1 MDDARACCL
10 LFSRDI
16 VSNAVCW
23 PEALKVLLH
32 SWTMPL
38 ASTSTCL
45 HLLASTWN
53 RLETFLKSTWNISK
67 SSWNLLEI
75 NFTCT
80 CPSLN
85 EELWF
90 AWSQVLAQPGY
101 DTHSP
106 AAACHGRCRCL
117 QAIHLFELATTCY
130 NSVPILGV
138 MAQCALSRHNRRWV
152 MLDPVQAVRPGEGQ
166 RWSLW
171 DVRSSQVK
179 SGQVRSSQVKSGQVR
194 SSQVNKIKQVHEIA
208 KVATFALSREK
219 LYLSNLWID
228 SQVMHANKQ
237 MRAFLPTK
245 TESPW
250 FWSWSP
256 IIYVEVS
263 QQLLVQSTQD
273 FGGQMLQQLPEIL
286 LLRFIIRPIELDGHF
301 CKCGLSCVLF
311 F

>member
-1 MDDARACCL
+1 MQFADLKRWRSFCIHEPCHL
-10 LFSRDI
+10 HLQ
-16 VSNAVCW
+16 VLVCI
-23 PEALKVLLH
+23 
-32 SWTMPL
+32 
-38 ASTSTCL
+38 CL
-45 HLLASTWN
+45 HLL
-53 RLETFLKSTWNISK
+53 EIVLKP
-67 SSWNLLEI
+67 SWSLLEI
-75 NFTCT
+75 SR
-80 CPSLN
+80 SLL
-85 EELWF
+85 EIFSKLTLHVP
-90 AWSQVLAQPGY
+90 AQVLTKNYDSPGAKFWLNLAM
-101 DTHSP
+101 THT
-106 AAACHGRCRCL
+106 RLLR
-117 QAIHLFELATTCY
+117 LAT
-130 NSVPILGV
+130 VGV
-138 MAQCALSRHNRRWV
+138 GAYRRSISLSWLQHATTVFRFWESWHSAHYRGTTAGESCWTQCRPCAQGRDRD
-152 MLDPVQAVRPGEGQ
+152 DPFEM
-166 RWSLW
+166 
-171 DVRSSQVK
+171 
-179 SGQVRSSQVKSGQVR
+179 SGQVR

>member
-1 MDDARACCL
+1 MLQQCSDFGSHGTVRI
-10 LFSRDI
+10 I
-16 VSNAVCW
+16 V
-23 PEALKVLLH
+23 
-32 SWTMPL
+32 
-38 ASTSTCL
+38 
-45 HLLASTWN
+45 
-53 RLETFLKSTWNISK
+53 
-67 SSWNLLEI
+67 
-75 NFTCT
+75 
-80 CPSLN
+80 
-85 EELWF
+85 
-90 AWSQVLAQPGY
+90 AQPQVSHAGP
-101 DTHSP
+101 S
-106 AAACHGRCRCL
+106 AGRAPRGGTEMIPLRC
-117 QAIHLFELATTCY
+117 
-130 NSVPILGV
+130 
-138 MAQCALSRHNRRWV
+138 
-152 MLDPVQAVRPGEGQ
+152 
-166 RWSLW
+166 
-171 DVRSSQVK
+171 
-179 SGQVRSSQVKSGQVR
+179 QVKSGQVR